1 MHRKPLKAEPSGVKV
16 LYAWLPKAMNRQ
28 SPLQYVFSNS
38 SPDVQNFDRNPKAA
52 SDMFTLVG
60 CESSPYPV
68 NATYS
73 DGCNLGLWL
82 ARPNGAGENV
92 GVGTRSGGITAL
104 CKHASIAFLPSLSI
118 QQVSQLM
125 RAEDAHIL
133 YGPDEFGEYQLRFS
147 SHVAVPAAIARLQS
161 QSGVIDV
168 VPTPDCL

>member
-1 MHRKPLKAEPSGVKV
+1 MSKISTEIQKQLLTCSHLLAAKARLTLLTLLILMGVT
-16 LYAWLPKAMNRQ
+16 W
-28 SPLQYVFSNS
+28 
-38 SPDVQNFDRNPKAA
+38 
-52 SDMFTLVG
+52 
-60 CESSPYPV
+60 
-68 NATYS
+68 
-73 DGCNLGLWL
+73 GLWL

-92 GVGTRSGGITAL
+92 GVSTRSGGITAL

-147 SHVAVPAAIARLQS
+147 SHVAVSAAIARLQS

-168 VPTPDCL
+168 VPNPDCF